1 MDVREETVMK
11 MGQQVVRWGVIAV
24 LVACFTGCGSVP
36 ITGRK
41 QLRLVP
47 SSQMMAASADNY
59 AKFLKENPPSKN
71 AKGQAM
77 VRRVGTRIQAAV
89 EEYMAGAGYADSLKN
104 YDWQFNLVDDDQINA
119 WAMPGGRVVVY
130 SGLLKVAETEDGL
143 AVVMG
148 HEIAHAIAEHGTER
162 VSQMM
167 LAQAG
172 SIALAITLSQQQVE
186 NPQLWAAAF
195 GVGVQFGAL
204 LPYSRLHESEADELG
219 LVFMSM
225 AGYNPT
231 ASVGFWQRMSAAG
244 GDKPPEVLSTH
255 PSDATRIRKLSE
267 QIPEV
272 MPLYLKAKAER
283 EAETSRA
290 LK

>member
-1 MDVREETVMK
+1 M
-11 MGQQVVRWGVIAV
+11 
-24 LVACFTGCGSVP
+24 LS
-36 ITGRK
+36 
-41 QLRLVP
+41 
-47 SSQMMAASADNY
+47 ASAGNY
-59 AKFLKENPPSKN
+59 SEFLKENPPSKD

-77 VRRVGTRIQAAV
+77 VRRVGTRIQVAV
-89 EEYMAGAGYADSLKN
+89 EEYMTSIGHGDSLAN
-104 YDWQFNLVDDDQINA
+104 YDWQFNLVDDDQVNA

-130 SGLLKVAETEDGL
+130 SGLLKVAGSEDGL

-162 VSQMM
+162 ISQVM

-172 SIALAITLSQQQVE
+172 SIALAIGLSQKQVE

-219 LVFMSM
+219 LIFMSM
-225 AGYNPT
+225 AGYDPRE
-231 ASVGFWQRMSAAG
+231 SVGFWQRMSAAG
-244 GDKPPEVLSTH
+244 GAKPPEVLSTH
-255 PSDATRIRKLSE
+255 PSDATRIRKLTE

-272 MPLYLKAKAER
+272 MPLYQKAKAER
-283 EAETSRA
+283 EAANR
-290 LK
+290 